1 MRHTFQIAFSNH
13 VGLKR
18 KYCFSMNSSASCQKW
33 RELLEKHIKETK
45 GTKSVKGSSSR
56 DVARQAAETVSLQ
69 VLRDALISTEE
80 IAQPTEENTAFR
92 PRGNAAA
99 QPESDIGP
107 RSRTG
112 SISAVYAQFAL
123 KEKYELVSLL
133 PVQGENDMDK
143 TSQKGNTRTGKELV
157 LLCRQNSLM
166 PGLLNLLLAGAEYK
180 LEDGYAHEGSVDRDA
195 NVLRSKGKRV

>member
-18 KYCFSMNSSASCQKW
+18 KYCFSMNSFASCQEW

-45 GTKSVKGSSSR
+45 GAKSIKGSSSR
-56 DVARQAAETVSLQ
+56 DVARQAAEAVSLQ

-80 IAQPTEENTAFR
+80 TAQLTKENTAFR

-99 QPESDIGP
+99 QPESDTGP

-112 SISAVYAQFAL
+112 SISAVYAQLAL
-123 KEKYELVSLL
+123 KEEYELVPRQ
-133 PVQGENDMDK
+133 PVQEENDMDK
-143 TSQKGNTRTGKELV
+143 ASQKGNARTGKELV

-166 PGLLNLLLAGAEYK
+166 PWLLNLLLAGAGYEPG
-180 LEDGYAHEGSVDRDA
+180 DGYAHEGSVDRDA
-195 NVLRSKGKRV
+195 NVLQSKGKRV